1 MIGKTDKSVR
11 KKIQEGIN
19 YLINQNN
26 LLVDD
31 FRQKLNEIY
40 TTKKHDL
47 GRMKKYYKL
56 TITQIQQLDQAY
68 QFKYKKQK
76 GGVIKSICRDEYTK
90 MYKQALQI
98 CLLTDFS
105 DASIQQVCKTINSLS
120 KQQRNIFWTNV
131 GQQIFSNY
139 QQLKTNH
146 NIKKYYD
153 NIYQQYAYSPLQQSD
168 LQQIKQFVQNN
179 INLTTSEMVMLLM
192 TNQFKC
198 KDVYC
203 NQIRRTV
210 NSFKKQQS
218 ENTMF
223 PNRKT
228 NTFQSTYKYLSQHTK
243 MFSNQSSIQKV
254 PCIKTQY
261 CLETQQHYSDIF
273 QEALKSSLNIQNSN
287 SGFQICNT
295 ITNLN
300 KLQSQTFWSYLKQTQ
315 KTAFIKLKAYYKASF
330 QSVLFSDHLNES
342 DKTFIR
348 NQLDQDQT
356 SSITDITQSLMQNYF
371 KDRDIFYYE
380 IYRHV
385 FSQSKVQRCTKRESN
400 ISYTKYYTEIYRQ
413 GLSHVLEQDIDINI
427 EPEEII
433 RQIDLLDRKQSKQ
446 FWKFLES
453 NVVPHKTSIQLR
465 DYFNIR
471 YRKMQSCS
479 QLSIVD
485 KTYIDKFCQSHNELD
500 NNQKVIQLSESYFK
514 DKNKSKQQIH
524 LYIDQHQQNIYN
536 TNPSNPLAKLNKY
549 TKFYNE
555 ALNALFQQ
563 PKDQSPKAICET
575 INSLNQQQ
583 SLQFWNYLE
592 TIVKPQL
599 NVELLKQYYNNSYQA
614 VLYSGRLTAE
624 DKQSIQ
630 QFCEQNKELT
640 KKQQTKQLLET
651 QYKDRDI
658 FYWEMYRCI
667 SNYETLNK
675 QKTQQNK

>member
-1 MIGKTDKSVR
+1 MIEDKTDKSVR
-11 KKIQEGIN
+11 NQIQEGIN
-19 YLINQNN
+19 YLITQNN

-76 GGVIKSICRDEYTK
+76 DGVIKSICRDEYTK

-98 CLLTDFS
+98 CLQTDFS
-105 DASIQQVCKTINSLS
+105 EASIQQVCKTINSLS

-131 GQQIFSNY
+131 NQQIF
-139 QQLKTNH
+139 TNLH
-146 NIKKYYD
+146 YCKSTVDIRAYFR
-153 NIYQQYAYSPLQQSD
+153 QQYIQNILKINDKLY
-168 LQQIKQFVQNN
+168 IKQFINQNQQLS
-179 INLTTSEMVMLLM
+179 ISKTIQHLM
-192 TNQFKC
+192 ISYFKS
-198 KDVYC
+198 KDVYL
-203 NQIRRTV
+203 
-210 NSFKKQQS
+210 NSVIQYVRYEKRLQH
-218 ENTMF
+218 
-223 PNRKT
+223 
-228 NTFQSTYKYLSQHTK
+228 KYQNDAYYNNEDK
-243 MFSNQSSIQKV
+243 VSSIYKMLGYKV
-254 PCIKTQY
+254 DSQLDQQQY
-261 CLETQQHYSDIF
+261 GEILKM
-273 QEALKSSLNIQNSN
+273 ALQSSLNIEIEYST
-287 SGFQICNT
+287 QIICQT
-295 ITNLN
+295 INALN
-300 KLQSQTFWSYLKQTQ
+300 KQQSKTFWNYLKQTQ
-315 KTAFIKLKAYYKASF
+315 KTAYLKLKTYYKTCF

-356 SSITDITQSLMQNYF
+356 SSIADITQSLMQNYF

-380 IYRHV
+380 IYRHI

-433 RQIDLLDRKQSKQ
+433 RQIDLLDRKQSRQ

-453 NVVPHKTSIQLR
+453 NVIPHKTSIQLR
-465 DYFNIR
+465 DYFNSR
-471 YRKMQSCS
+471 YRKMWSCS

-485 KTYIDKFCQSHNELD
+485 KTFIDKFCLSHNELD
-500 NNQKVIQLSESYFK
+500 NNQKVIQLSETYFK
-514 DKNKSKQQIH
+514 DKNKSQQQIH
-524 LYIDQHQQNIYN
+524 QYIDQHQQHNRR
-536 TNPSNPLAKLNKY
+536 SKLNSY
-549 TKFYNE
+549 TNFYNE
-555 ALNALFQQ
+555 ALNSLFQC
-563 PKDQSPKAICET
+563 PKDLSPKAICET

-583 SLQFWNYLE
+583 SLQFWNYLA

-624 DKQSIQ
+624 DKQQIQ
-630 QFCEQNKELT
+630 QFYEQNKELT

-651 QYKDRDI
+651 LYKDRDI
-658 FYWEMYRCI
+658 FYWEMYRYI

-675 QKTQQNK
+675 QKTQQNE